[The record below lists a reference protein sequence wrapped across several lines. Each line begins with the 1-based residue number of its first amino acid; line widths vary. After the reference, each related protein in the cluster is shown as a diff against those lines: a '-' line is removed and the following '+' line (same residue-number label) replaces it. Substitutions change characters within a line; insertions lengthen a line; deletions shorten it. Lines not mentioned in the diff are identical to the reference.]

1 MIEVSHLTKKYGP
14 LTAVDDISFS
24 IKKGEVVGFL
34 GPNGAGKTTTM
45 NILTGYVSST
55 AGKAVI
61 DGFDIL
67 EEPMEAKKRIGYLPE
82 QPPLYPDM
90 TVTEYLRFVCELKKI
105 PGNIDGEIEKV
116 CRMVR
121 VEDVSRR
128 LIKNLSKGYRQ
139 RVGLAQ
145 ALVGSPPVLILDEPT
160 VGLDPAQIVEIR
172 SLIKKLGETHT
183 VILSTH
189 ILSEVQAICSRVLVI
204 NGGRIVADG
213 SDERI
218 SDKLSGGGEL
228 VCLIAAQ
235 PGAVLRLF
243 SDIPGIKKTECTG
256 EKEKGVHE
264 FVIRTAEGKDVR
276 REIFERLSR
285 KGWPLLGMKR
295 NSMSLED
302 MFMALTTE
310 N

>member
-1 MIEVSHLTKKYGP
+1 MIEVSHLTKKYGA

-24 IKKGEVVGFL
+24 VRKGEVVGFL

-45 NILTGYVSST
+45 NILTGYISST
-55 AGKAVI
+55 SGTAAI
-61 DGFDIL
+61 DGYDIL
-67 EEPMEAKKRIGYLPE
+67 EQPIEAKKRIGYLPE

-90 TVTEYLRFVCELKKI
+90 TVDEYLRFVCELKRIEGSI
-105 PGNIDGEIEKV
+105 PDEIESV

-121 VEDVSRR
+121 IEDVRRR
-128 LIKNLSKGYRQ
+128 LIRNLSKGYRQ

-145 ALVGSPPVLILDEPT
+145 ALVGSPDVLILDEPT
-160 VGLDPAQIVEIR
+160 VGLDPAQIIEIR
-172 SLIKKLGETHT
+172 ALIKELGRSHT

-189 ILSEVQAICSRVLVI
+189 ILSEVQAICSRVIVL
-204 NGGRIVADG
+204 NAGRIVADDTD
-213 SDERI
+213 SRI
-218 SDKLSGGGEL
+218 SDSLTGGGEL

-235 PGAVLRLF
+235 PGGVIRLL
-243 SDIPGIKKTECTG
+243 SDIPGVHKVECTG

-276 REIFERLSR
+276 REVFDRLCR
-285 KGWPLLGMKR
+285 REWPLLGMR
-295 NSMSLED
+295 RSSMSLED
-302 MFMALTTE
+302 MFMALTSD